1 MNDTASE
8 YRSSDQVE
16 PLCPSE
22 LVQPAHSDSRSTARL
37 VDDTP
42 PAWRRYGVAVVM
54 VGLAWV
60 LTQLSPPLHQV
71 PSTLFFAAVTLTAF
85 YGHLGPG
92 LLATGLSTV
101 ALDYSFMAPVSN
113 LASGLGEFVRV
124 SAFAMASALINSLH
138 ERRRRAELER
148 QQSEARERGA
158 LEAAARELEAAH
170 DTVARA
176 LAHRENIMESIP
188 DILYTVDLDGKL
200 TGWNRRLELISGFP
214 PEELKGKPALGLF
227 FGGDTDLIVEGFQ
240 SAFKTGFAEREARL
254 LRKDGIAV
262 PYQFTAVP
270 LKDGQ
275 GHVIGLTGVGRDL
288 SERKRLEKQL
298 RQAQKMEAIGR
309 LAGGVAHDFG
319 NLLTVIQGRA
329 QLVLKRLG
337 PGSDARGDI
346 ELIDTTAAHAGT
358 LIHQLL
364 AFSRRQTL
372 QPNVLDLNAVVSHME
387 QILQRLIGED
397 IVLLTVRDPALGPV
411 KADPTQLEQ
420 AIMNL
425 AVNARDA
432 MATGGKLTLETA
444 NVDLDEAFVRQHH
457 AASAGPHVAL
467 IVSDTGVGMNAETK
481 ARIFE
486 PFFTT
491 KGVGRGTG
499 LGLATVYGVV
509 EQHGGYIS
517 VDSEPG
523 RGTRFAIYLP
533 RVNESVTVTEH
544 AAGPAASG
552 TETVLIVEDDQQV
565 RTVACDTL
573 RRHGYLALE
582 AGTPEKA
589 LSICAEHPGPI
600 HLLLTDVVMP
610 AMNGYELA
618 NLVMPLRPDIR
629 VAYMSGY
636 TRDFGSR
643 DRTQGPTGAFIQK
656 PFTPEALAR
665 KVREALDAAAAGN
678 GAAGKSHRPAR

>member
-1 MNDTASE
+1 MKTPEQPGELD
-8 YRSSDQVE
+8 SS
-16 PLCPSE
+16 SMGR
-22 LVQPAHSDSRSTARL
+22 A

-42 PAWRRYGVAVVM
+42 PAWRRYGVAVVS
-54 VGLAWV
+54 VGLAWA
-60 LTQLSPPLHQV
+60 LTRVAPPLHQV

-101 ALDYSFMAPVSN
+101 AMDYSFMAPVSN
-113 LASGLGEFVRV
+113 LTTGVGEFVRV
-124 SAFAMASALINSLH
+124 AAFAMASALINSLH

-148 QQSEARERGA
+148 QKSEARERGV
-158 LEAAARELEAAH
+158 LEAAARELEVAH
-170 DTVARA
+170 ETVARA

-188 DILYTVDLDGKL
+188 DILYTVDLDGNL
-200 TGWNRRLELISGFP
+200 TGWNRRLELVSGFP

-227 FGGDTDLIVEGFQ
+227 FRDDTALIVEGFQ
-240 SAFKTGFAEREARL
+240 DAFEKGFAEREARL
-254 LRKDGIAV
+254 LRKDGTAV
-262 PYQFTAVP
+262 YYQFTAVP

-275 GHVIGLTGVGRDL
+275 GNVIGLTGVGRDL
-288 SERKRLEKQL
+288 SERKQLEEEL

-309 LAGGVAHDFG
+309 LADGVAHDFG

-329 QLVLKRLG
+329 QLILKRLR
-337 PGSDARGDI
+337 PFSDTRADI

-372 QPNVLDLNAVVSHME
+372 QPNVLDLNAVVSNME

-397 IVLLTVRDPALGPV
+397 IVLLTVQDPALGRV

-420 AIMNL
+420 ALMNL

-432 MATGGKLTLETA
+432 MPRGGELTLETA
-444 NVDLDEAFVRQHH
+444 NVELDEAFVRQHH
-457 AASAGPHVAL
+457 GASPGSHVAL
-467 IVSDTGVGMNAETK
+467 IVSDTGVGMDAETK

-499 LGLATVYGVV
+499 LGLATVYGIVK
-509 EQHGGYIS
+509 QHGGYIS
-517 VDSEPG
+517 VESEPG

-533 RVNESVTVTEH
+533 RVSESVTVMED
-544 AAGPAASG
+544 AAAPAASG
-552 TETVLIVEDDQQV
+552 TETVLVVEDDQEV
-565 RTVACDTL
+565 LTVACDTL
-573 RRHGYLALE
+573 RRHGYVVLE
-582 AGTPEKA
+582 AGTPDKA
-589 LSICAEHPGPI
+589 LIICEQHPGPI
-600 HLLLTDVVMP
+600 QLLLTDVVMP
-610 AMNGYELA
+610 GMNGYELA
-618 NLVMPLRPDIR
+618 NQALPLRPDIR

-643 DRTQGPTGAFIQK
+643 DRTQGPAGAFIQK

-665 KVREALDAAAAGN
+665 KVREALDAAPTGSA
-678 GAAGKSHRPAR
+678 AAGKSLRPAR

>member
-1 MNDTASE
+1 MSDTATGH
-8 YRSSDQVE
+8 RPGDQDE

-22 LVQPAHSDSRSTARL
+22 PAYPAHFDSRSTPRP

-42 PAWRRYGVAVVM
+42 AAWRRYGVAVLS
-54 VGLAWV
+54 VGLAWG
-60 LTQLSPPLHQV
+60 LTRLSPPLHQV

-113 LASGLGEFVRV
+113 LATGLGEFVRI

-148 QQSEARERGA
+148 QQSEARERGV

-214 PEELKGKPALGLF
+214 AEELNGKPALGLF
-227 FGGDTDLIVEGFQ
+227 LGEDTELVVEGFQ
-240 SAFKTGFAEREARL
+240 DASEKGFAEREARL
-254 LRKDGIAV
+254 VRKDGTAV

-275 GHVIGLTGVGRDL
+275 GNVIGLTGVGRDL
-288 SERKRLEKQL
+288 SERKRLEEEL

-309 LAGGVAHDFG
+309 LADGVAHDFG

-329 QLVLKRLG
+329 QLILKRLRS
-337 PGSDARGDI
+337 GSDTRGDI

-397 IVLLTVRDPALGPV
+397 IVLLTVQEPAVGCV
-411 KADPTQLEQ
+411 RADPTQLEQ
-420 AIMNL
+420 ALMNL

-432 MATGGKLTLETA
+432 MPTGGKLTIETA
-444 NVDLDEAFVRQHH
+444 NVELDEAFVRQHH
-457 AASAGPHVAL
+457 GASAGPHVAL
-467 IVSDTGVGMNAETK
+467 VVSDTGVGMKAETK

-499 LGLATVYGVV
+499 LGLATVYGIVK
-509 EQHGGYIS
+509 QHGGHIS
-517 VDSEPG
+517 VESEPG
-523 RGTRFAIYLP
+523 CGTRFAIYLP
-533 RVNESVTVTEH
+533 RVNESVTVMEH

-552 TETVLIVEDDQQV
+552 TETVLVVEDDQQV

-582 AGTPEKA
+582 AGTHEKA
-589 LSICAEHPGPI
+589 LSICVEHPGPI

-610 AMNGYELA
+610 GMNGYELA
-618 NLVMPLRPDIR
+618 NQVIPLRPDVR

-665 KVREALDAAAAGN
+665 KVREALDAAPAGN
-678 GAAGKSHRPAR
+678 GGAEKPLKPTR